1 VIQIEKFAPNQAA
14 SAGEFLD
21 LNHSRSSPLH
31 IYVIGFPAT
40 LPTCFRIGE
49 TDFLRCRVERY
60 RQSA

>member
-21 LNHSRSSPLH
+21 HHSRSSRLH
-31 IYVIGFPAT
+31 VYVIGFPAT